1 MEDTPDDPKGV
12 IGSSEKVELKAKQKV
27 HHPNIDV
34 DSAVVTNE
42 RVILRHPHALGLKKG
57 DLS

>member
-1 MEDTPDDPKGV
+1 MEDIPDDLKSV
-12 IGSSEKVELKAKQKV
+12 IGSSEKVEFNAKQKIR
-27 HHPNIDV
+27 HPNINV

-42 RVILRHPHALGLKKG
+42 RVILRHPHALVLKKG